1 MSLIFSLAKSFLK
14 SRKSRTILSIIGI
27 SIGFMLLISSNIL
40 MSTLEKSN
48 ENIVEEKYGNYD
60 LIVGYQKSSLFLDSS
75 DINKINKFDNVQQT
89 SPFLY
94 PYIGKD
100 NPYKKEMEIQPMYV
114 GLKND
119 SLSKEHEFTK
129 LSSGHLPG
137 KSEVVIPYSWSK
149 AKNLKIGSTLT
160 FPFPPNEEKT
170 VRVSGIMK
178 KSEYL
183 HSVVLFQYD
192 WLAKATSQNN
202 HVTTLMI
209 KLNDWHAKGQVINQ
223 LKEID
228 PKFFIDRQIKMD
240 KEREQ
245 LGGLKPVVQ
254 GLNIA
259 VLIGSALLLIST
271 LQMSIQEKKKELA
284 TLRLLGAKKTQIAW
298 LVISE
303 SVIIATLSAILGV
316 IFGIGISFILKGVIT
331 KVSGI
336 SVENIYIEW
345 TSIMYSVLLGILITI
360 VASIIPATLASK
372 LSPIQAYRQSID
384 TEHKTRVVLPFISLC
399 LVFSS
404 ISLSFLNYIKIHDP
418 KIYILSAAILILSI
432 FVGISFLLKCTVK
445 ILSFIIKPF
454 LKQYSLLASR
464 NTIRQLRRSIQIA
477 GVIMLGVI
485 ISIVGI
491 SVLTTVRDTTEKSIL
506 TKYPLSHVIDS
517 NSEYDEPGL
526 PLTFYKQVD
535 SIPKVKSVPVYKDI
549 TVFTQNFNE
558 SNIKKNSKLMLYN
571 VNGKREVMTGL
582 QGVDFN
588 KIKGS
593 LPFKVTKGSIN
604 VNQLNQGGVV
614 ITDYGSKVLGYKL
627 GDSIKVIHDNEL
639 NFKED
644 KLEYKDG
651 KSKGQV
657 LSLKVVAII
666 KDYPMQEGPD
676 IGIYTSPEF
685 MKKRFNIDS
694 INEVYYKILD
704 KKSQSNIENK
714 VETLIG
720 NQPSSKV
727 ILYNRQTELETLY
740 NQFNQRV
747 AILLSCVVL
756 ICLLAMIGLMNG
768 MASSLQERSRE
779 FATIRALGSKTKNI
793 VRLTLVEGAMVTLGG
808 GILGVLFGSVLL
820 NQLLL
825 SLDNNSITL
834 PWKMILICL
843 ITTPVMGLIATLIP
857 ALYLS
862 KKDILKELSE

>member
-1 MSLIFSLAKSFLK
+1 MSLIFSLAKRFLQ
-14 SRKSRTILSIIGI
+14 SRKSRTILSVIGI
-27 SIGFMLLISSNIL
+27 SLGFMLLTSSNTL

-60 LIVGYQKSSLFLDSS
+60 LIVGYQNSSLFLNTSAID
-75 DINKINKFDNVQQT
+75 KINELKNVQQT

-94 PYIGKD
+94 PYIGPD

-114 GLKND
+114 GLKDD

-129 LSSGHLPG
+129 LSSGHLPR

-149 AKNLKIGSTLT
+149 VKNLKIGSTLT

-183 HSVVLFQYD
+183 HSVILFQYD
-192 WLAKATSQNN
+192 WLSKATSQDN

-209 KLNDWHAKGQVINQ
+209 KLNDWHLKAQVINQ

-228 PKFFIDRQIKMD
+228 PKFFIDGQIKMD

-303 SVIIATLSAILGV
+303 SVIIATLSAVLGV
-316 IFGIGISFILKGVIT
+316 IFGIGLSFILKDVIT
-331 KVSGI
+331 KISGI
-336 SVENIYIEW
+336 WVENIYIEW
-345 TSIMYSVLLGILITI
+345 TSIIYSVLLGILITI
-360 VASIIPATLASK
+360 LASIIPATLAIK
-372 LSPIQAYRQSID
+372 LSPMQAYRQSSG
-384 TEHKTRVVLPFISLC
+384 TGHKTRIVSPFFSVCLIFISLA
-399 LVFSS
+399 
-404 ISLSFLNYIKIHDP
+404 LSFFNYIEINDP

-432 FVGISFLLKCTVK
+432 IIGISFLLKCTVK
-445 ILSFIIKPF
+445 VLSFIIKPF
-454 LKQYSLLASR
+454 LKQYSLLARR

-485 ISIVGI
+485 ISMVGI
-491 SVLTTVRDTTEKSIL
+491 SVLTAVRDTTEKSIL

-517 NSEYDEPGL
+517 NSEYDKPGL
-526 PLTFYKQVD
+526 PLTFYNQVD
-535 SIPKVKSVPVYKDI
+535 SIPGLKSVPVYKDI
-549 TVFTQNFNE
+549 TVFTQNFDE
-558 SNIKKNSKLMLYN
+558 SHIKKNSKLMLYN
-571 VNGKREVMTGL
+571 VNKKREVMTGL
-582 QGVDFN
+582 QGVDFH
-588 KIKGS
+588 KIKSS
-593 LPFKVTKGSIN
+593 LPLKVTEGTIN
-604 VNQLNQGGVV
+604 KNQLNQGGVV
-614 ITDYGSKVLGYKL
+614 ITDYGSRVLGYKL
-627 GDSIKVIHDNEL
+627 GDYIKVIHDAEL

-644 KLEYKDG
+644 ELWYKNE
-651 KSKGQV
+651 KSKEQV
-657 LSLKVVAII
+657 LSLKVVGII

-685 MKKRFNIDS
+685 MKRHFNTDS
-694 INEVYYKILD
+694 INEVYYKIID

-714 VETLIG
+714 VESLIE

-727 ILYNRQTELETLY
+727 ILYNRQTELKTLY
-740 NQFNQRV
+740 NQFNQRI

-756 ICLLAMIGLMNG
+756 ICLLAMLGLMNS

-779 FATIRALGSKTKNI
+779 FATLRALGSKTKHI
-793 VRLTLVEGAMVTLGG
+793 VCLTLVEGFLVTLGG
-808 GILGVLFGSVLL
+808 GILGILFGSVLL

-825 SLDNNSITL
+825 SLDYKSLTL

-843 ITTPVMGLIATLIP
+843 VTTPIMGIVAALIP
-857 ALYLS
+857 SMYLS
-862 KKDILKELSE
+862 KRDILKELSS

>member
-14 SRKSRTILSIIGI
+14 SRKNRTILSIIGI

-60 LIVGYQKSSLFLDSS
+60 LIVGYQKSSLFLNNS
-75 DINKINKFDNVQQT
+75 DVDKINKLENIQQT

-100 NPYKKEMEIQPMYV
+100 NPYKKEMEIQPTYV
-114 GLKND
+114 GLKSD
-119 SLSKEHEFTK
+119 SLSKEHELTK

-137 KSEVVIPYSWSK
+137 KSEVVIPYSWAK
-149 AKNLKIGSTLT
+149 AKNLKLGSKLT
-160 FPFPPNEEKT
+160 FPFPPNEQRT

-192 WLAKATSQNN
+192 WLSKATSQDN

-228 PKFFIDRQIKMD
+228 PKFFIDGQIKMD

-284 TLRLLGAKKTQIAW
+284 TLRLLGAKKIQIAW

-303 SVIIATLSAILGV
+303 SVIIAILSALLGV
-316 IFGIGISFILKGVIT
+316 IFGIGISFILKDVIT
-331 KVSGI
+331 KVNGI
-336 SVENIYIEW
+336 SVENTYIEW
-345 TSIMYSVLLGILITI
+345 PSIMYSVLLGIFITI
-360 VASIIPATLASK
+360 AASTIPATLASK
-372 LSPIQAYRQSID
+372 LSPMQAYRQSID
-384 TEHKTRVVLPFISLC
+384 TEHKARVALPFISVC
-399 LVFSS
+399 LVFLS
-404 ISLSFLNYIKIHDP
+404 IVLSFFNYIKIHDP

-432 FVGISFLLKCTVK
+432 FVGISFLLRCTVK

-464 NTIRQLRRSIQIA
+464 NTIRQLRRSVQIA

-517 NSEYDEPGL
+517 NSEYDKPGL

-535 SIPKVKSVPVYKDI
+535 SIPGVKSVPVYKDI
-549 TVFTQNFNE
+549 TVFTQNFDE

-571 VNGKREVMTGL
+571 INKKREVMTGL

-588 KIKGS
+588 KMKSS
-593 LPFKVTKGSIN
+593 LPLKVTKGSIN
-604 VNQLNQGGVV
+604 INQLNQGGVV
-614 ITDYGSKVLGYKL
+614 ITNYSSKVLGYRL
-627 GDSIKVIHDNEL
+627 GDYIKVIHDTEL

-644 KLEYKDG
+644 KLDYKDG
-651 KSKGQV
+651 KSKDQV
-657 LSLKVVAII
+657 LSLKVVGII

-685 MKKRFNIDS
+685 MKKHFNMDS

-704 KKSQSNIENK
+704 KKSQSDIENK

-727 ILYNRQTELETLY
+727 ILYNRQTELQTLY

-756 ICLLAMIGLMNG
+756 ICLLAMIGLMNS

-779 FATIRALGSKTKNI
+779 FATIRSLGSTTKHI
-793 VRLTLVEGAMVTLGG
+793 VRLTLVEGALVTLGG

-825 SLDNNSITL
+825 SLDHNRITV

-843 ITTPVMGLIATLIP
+843 ITTPLIGLIATLIP
-857 ALYLS
+857 SLYLV
-862 KKDILKELSE
+862 KKDILKELSN

>member
-60 LIVGYQKSSLFLDSS
+60 LIVGYQKSSLFLNNS
-75 DINKINKFDNVQQT
+75 DVDKINKLENIQQT

-100 NPYKKEMEIQPMYV
+100 NPYKKEMEIQPTYV
-114 GLKND
+114 GLKSD

-137 KSEVVIPYSWSK
+137 KSEVVIPYSWAK
-149 AKNLKIGSTLT
+149 AKNLNLGSKLT
-160 FPFPPNEEKT
+160 FPFPPNEQRT

-183 HSVVLFQYD
+183 HSVVLFQYN
-192 WLAKATSQNN
+192 WLSKATSQDN

-209 KLNDWHAKGQVINQ
+209 KLNDWHAKGQIINQ

-228 PKFFIDRQIKMD
+228 PKFFIDGQIKMD

-259 VLIGSALLLIST
+259 VLIGSVLLLIST

-284 TLRLLGAKKTQIAW
+284 TLRLLGAKKIQIAW

-303 SVIIATLSAILGV
+303 SVIIAILSAIIGV

-331 KVSGI
+331 KMSGI

-345 TSIMYSVLLGILITI
+345 TSIIFSVLLGILITI
-360 VASIIPATLASK
+360 VASIIPAILASK

-384 TEHKTRVVLPFISLC
+384 TEHKTKVILPFISVC
-399 LVFSS
+399 LVFLS
-404 ISLSFLNYIKIHDP
+404 IALSFFNYVKLHDP

-445 ILSFIIKPF
+445 MLSFIIKPF

-477 GVIMLGVI
+477 AVIMLGVI

-491 SVLTTVRDTTEKSIL
+491 SVLITVRDTTEKSIL

-535 SIPKVKSVPVYKDI
+535 SIPGVKTIPVYKDI

-558 SNIKKNSKLMLYN
+558 ANIKKNSKLILYN
-571 VNGKREVMTGL
+571 VNKRTEVLTGL

-588 KIKGS
+588 KIKDS
-593 LPFKVTKGSIN
+593 LPLKVTKGSIN
-604 VNQLNQGGVV
+604 VNQLNQGGIV
-614 ITDYGSKVLGYKL
+614 ITDYGSKVLGYNL
-627 GDSIKVIHDNEL
+627 GDYIKVIHDTEL
-639 NFKED
+639 NFKEG
-644 KLEYKDG
+644 KFEYKDG

-657 LSLKVVAII
+657 VSLKVVGII

-685 MKKRFNIDS
+685 IKKRFNVDS
-694 INEVYYKILD
+694 IDEVYYKILD
-704 KKSQSNIENK
+704 KKSKSNIENK

-740 NQFNQRV
+740 NQFNQRIV
-747 AILLSCVVL
+747 ILLSCVVL
-756 ICLLAMIGLMNG
+756 ICLLAMIGLMNS

-793 VRLTLVEGAMVTLGG
+793 VRLTLIEGALITLGG

-825 SLDNNSITL
+825 SLDNNSVTL

-857 ALYLS
+857 AYYLS
-862 KKDILKELSE
+862 KKDILKELSD

>member
-1 MSLIFSLAKSFLK
+1 MSLIFSLAKRFLQ
-14 SRKSRTILSIIGI
+14 SRKSRTILSVIGI
-27 SIGFMLLISSNIL
+27 SLGFMLLTSSNTL

-60 LIVGYQKSSLFLDSS
+60 LIVGYQNSRLFLNNS
-75 DINKINKFDNVQQT
+75 DIDKINEFKNVQQT

-94 PYIGKD
+94 PYIGQD

-114 GLKND
+114 GLKDD

-178 KSEYL
+178 KNEYL
-183 HSVVLFQYD
+183 HSVILFQYD
-192 WLAKATSQNN
+192 WLSKATSQDN

-209 KLNDWHAKGQVINQ
+209 KLNDWHSKAQVINQ

-228 PKFFIDRQIKMD
+228 PKFFIDGQIEMD

-245 LGGLKPVVQ
+245 LGGLKPVIQ

-271 LQMSIQEKKKELA
+271 LQMSIQEKKQELA

-303 SVIIATLSAILGV
+303 SVIIAILSAILGI

-336 SVENIYIEW
+336 LVENIYIEW
-345 TSIMYSVLLGILITI
+345 TSIIYSVLLGILITI
-360 VASIIPATLASK
+360 VASTIPATLASK
-372 LSPIQAYRQSID
+372 LPPMQAYRQSGG
-384 TEHKTRVVLPFISLC
+384 TGHKTRIVSLFISVCLIFISLA
-399 LVFSS
+399 
-404 ISLSFLNYIKIHDP
+404 LSFFNYVKFNDP

-432 FVGISFLLKCTVK
+432 IIGISFLLKCTVK
-445 ILSFIIKPF
+445 VLSLIIKPF
-454 LKQYSLLASR
+454 LKQYSLLARR
-464 NTIRQLRRSIQIA
+464 NTIKQLRRSIQIA

-485 ISIVGI
+485 VSVVGI
-491 SVLTTVRDTTEKSIL
+491 SVLTAVRDTTEKSIL

-517 NSEYDEPGL
+517 NSEYDKPGL
-526 PLTFYKQVD
+526 PLNFYNQVD
-535 SIPKVKSVPVYKDI
+535 SIPGLKSVPVYKDI
-549 TVFTQNFNE
+549 TVFTQNFDE
-558 SNIKKNSKLMLYN
+558 SHIKKNSKLMLYN
-571 VNGKREVMTGL
+571 VNKKREVMTGL

-588 KIKGS
+588 KIKSS
-593 LPFKVTKGSIN
+593 LPLKVTEGTIN
-604 VNQLNQGGVV
+604 TNQLNQGGVV
-614 ITDYGSKVLGYKL
+614 VTDYGSRVLGYKL
-627 GDSIKVIHDNEL
+627 GDYIKVIHDTEL

-644 KLEYKDG
+644 KLSYRNG
-651 KSKGQV
+651 KSKEQV
-657 LSLKVVAII
+657 LSLKVVGII

-685 MKKRFNIDS
+685 MKRHFNTDS
-694 INEVYYKILD
+694 INEVYYKIID

-714 VETLIG
+714 VEALIG

-727 ILYNRQTELETLY
+727 ILYNRQTELQTLY

-756 ICLLAMIGLMNG
+756 ICLLAMLGLMNG

-779 FATIRALGSKTKNI
+779 FATLRALGSKTKHI
-793 VRLTLVEGAMVTLGG
+793 VCLTLVEGFLVTLGG
-808 GILGVLFGSVLL
+808 GVLGILFGFLLL

-825 SLDNNSITL
+825 SLDYKSITL

-843 ITTPVMGLIATLIP
+843 VTTPMMGIVAALIP
-857 ALYLS
+857 SMYLS
-862 KKDILKELSE
+862 KRDILKELSS